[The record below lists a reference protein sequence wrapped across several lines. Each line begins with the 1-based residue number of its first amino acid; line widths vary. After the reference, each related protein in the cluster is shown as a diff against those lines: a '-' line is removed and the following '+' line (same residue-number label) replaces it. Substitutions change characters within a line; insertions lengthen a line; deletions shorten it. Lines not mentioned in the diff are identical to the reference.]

1 MKLKGVVGSF
11 ATPTAGVHRSRAAH
25 RGCPPT
31 PRLLTFSVFPAQF
44 SVEVLD
50 DPRQLLLL
58 RLARHFVRDGD
69 VEVVRLV
76 LRLYRLHMVPELHD
90 IVAATTTAAAGSL
103 PPRTQL
109 RVARR
114 AGAGAGAGA
123 GAPGNKAPADW
134 STQGG
139 MLRNWQSVTQSRGP
153 SLVATADV
161 PWDVYVHV
169 GNVRNRAHQRDAFND
184 GWFVIF
190 FYFFFER
197 VNFKIFSKMIVRFNS
212 MNDV

>member
-1 MKLKGVVGSF
+1 MSLGLS
-11 ATPTAGVHRSRAAH
+11 GVHWSRAAH

-44 SVEVLD
+44 SVEVLN
-50 DPRQLLLL
+50 DPRQLLLF
-58 RLARHFVRDGD
+58 RLVRHFVRDGD

-90 IVAATTTAAAGSL
+90 IVAAAAGSL

-109 RVARR
+109 RAARR

-123 GAPGNKAPADW
+123 GTPGNKAPADW
-134 STQGG
+134 STRGG

-153 SLVATADV
+153 SLIATADV

-169 GNVRNRAHQRDAFND
+169 GNVWNRAHHEMRSMTEDL
-184 GWFVIF
+184 WVVVVF
-190 FYFFFER
+190 FLLFFWACEF
-197 VNFKIFSKMIVRFNS
+197 
-212 MNDV
+212 